1 MELAERGLRLRK
13 GPASTYSSSSSAS
26 TRRRRAGGAV
36 AGGAAA
42 GGAAAGAASGV
53 DATPAVGR
61 RGDDD
66 NEDARER
73 RQRTLSL
80 ESLTDIEPRFAV
92 VRVRCDGKDNRDDP
106 SHDHDHDSD
115 HDHDHDHDSDGDDRS
130 SSSSSLSSEHRRHHL
145 LQMLTFN
152 NRRGLRRH
160 LQRPQYHVE
169 VQHYAHPTQHQQ
181 QQQQQAQQQ
190 RQRWVD
196 VTKASERDMDET
208 LDLCSRLHRV
218 TLDDIIDGDDRER
231 VKFFDSYMVVGI
243 QLDTSLSTDLGAI
256 DFVTIVAFEDALYT
270 FHNAAMPALR
280 DLMRMVTRGL
290 TVLKSDRLMY
300 LILNESIRAWVP
312 VVHAMEGEVESLQ
325 QLADVLST
333 ADKNDFLLRLNT
345 YHSHISVVLRKLL
358 MRRDILKTLATQARP
373 LVSAEAE
380 PFFED
385 AMGHT
390 VDLLRIAQSSR
401 NALNQMQ
408 ANYLAKVSLDLAVMS
423 KQANRS
429 VRIFT
434 LIATIAWPISAVSG
448 IMGMNVWTP
457 GNVNDLQVIEPFV
470 FTMGLIFSMTFL
482 IVAFFKFF
490 KYL

>member
-106 SHDHDHDSD
+106 SHDHDSD

-243 QLDTSLSTDLGAI
+243 QLDTSLPTDLGAI

-482 IVAFFKFF
+482 ILAFFKFF